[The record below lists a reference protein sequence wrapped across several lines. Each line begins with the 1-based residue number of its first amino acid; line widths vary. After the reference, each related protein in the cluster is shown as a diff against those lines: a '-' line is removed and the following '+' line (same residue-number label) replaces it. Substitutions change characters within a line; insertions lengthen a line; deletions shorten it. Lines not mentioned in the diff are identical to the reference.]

1 MKETYIWGKQ
11 KAQKLIQIDFI
22 RFGMVGVVGFLVT
35 LILKVTLFAQL
46 STYLALFLSSEG
58 GMLSN
63 FVFHEKWT
71 YNNTNHHDK
80 SLGKKFLHFQLSSL
94 SGVMIVTL
102 VSGVAIN
109 RFRLSTLASLVIAAG
124 IAMFWNFF
132 WTKYFIFKGHA
143 PAVLLDPED
152 TVPLKN

>member
-1 MKETYIWGKQ
+1 
-11 KAQKLIQIDFI
+11 
-22 RFGMVGVVGFLVT
+22 
-35 LILKVTLFAQL
+35 
-46 STYLALFLSSEG
+46 
-58 GMLSN
+58 
-63 FVFHEKWT
+63 
-71 YNNTNHHDK
+71 
-80 SLGKKFLHFQLSSL
+80 
-94 SGVMIVTL
+94 MIVTL

-109 RFRLSTLASLVIAAG
+109 KFRLSTLASLVIAAA